1 MGEGEEEGE
10 EEAKMEMEGN
20 STMEEEEVVVVVVVR
35 LRRQEHRH
43 GVPMPEVTLRLQMQ
57 NFQLKPSMADWKQ
70 PILGTVEI
78 AKGHQLCL
86 PTMGGKMWASTETM
100 GRKPLPEVD
109 QAGIRGPGQRQSDL
123 LALEVTQLNGYNVVP
138 DLLSTF
144 TFLELWNGEA

>member
-1 MGEGEEEGE
+1 
-10 EEAKMEMEGN
+10 
-20 STMEEEEVVVVVVVR
+20 
-35 LRRQEHRH
+35 
-43 GVPMPEVTLRLQMQ
+43 
-57 NFQLKPSMADWKQ
+57 
-70 PILGTVEI
+70 
-78 AKGHQLCL
+78 
-86 PTMGGKMWASTETM
+86 MWASTETM